1 MMADSGSQYFM
12 HLGSLHKMLILINAP
27 RETASAQELQI
38 LADQR
43 MYEDKAQSRAM
54 HTQH

>member
-54 HTQH
+54 HAQH